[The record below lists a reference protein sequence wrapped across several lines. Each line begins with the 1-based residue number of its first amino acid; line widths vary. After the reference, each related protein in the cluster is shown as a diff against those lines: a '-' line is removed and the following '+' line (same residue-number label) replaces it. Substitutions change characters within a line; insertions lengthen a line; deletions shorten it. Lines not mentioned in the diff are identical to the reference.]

1 MPPIL
6 WRQVS
11 NATPGIK
18 CHRFILAL
26 ITAYCHS
33 VSPFINILS
42 FLPTSLVEI
51 MLALLKVNREIIL
64 WLIENSPQVALYRR
78 NEDGKN
84 NSYERKNGIESFWVA
99 LHT

>member
-18 CHRFILAL
+18 CHPEALDSILAL

-64 WLIENSPQVALYRR
+64 WLIENSPR
-78 NEDGKN
+78 
-84 NSYERKNGIESFWVA
+84 
-99 LHT
+99 